1 MYRQLT
7 PQLFESIEIRCD
19 DTLISG
25 HIFTPKI
32 QNPSTPSPG
41 ALHDFK
47 FIGPLHQWPLLDHVT
62 QTDQRQKWSK
72 RVIKYTQQ
80 ARDLEAETPSSQQE
94 ALGAVIPSPLRQLK
108 KQIEQSQ
115 WVKPPPFTPERLQV
129 I

>member
-1 MYRQLT
+1 MGTRTVFKDGISSMYGTCLDQTRMYRQLT

-80 ARDLEAETPSSQQE
+80 ARDLEAET
-94 ALGAVIPSPLRQLK
+94 LVLNR
-108 KQIEQSQ
+108 
-115 WVKPPPFTPERLQV
+115 RL
-129 I
+129 